1 MPILPGCIK
10 LTMPPRLRSGY
21 PENLG
26 NDARIILDSMDE
38 QFSSMK
44 EEIASLNATLSDKC
58 KQIEDL
64 SSEVSTL
71 KKKVSKLENALDDE
85 DAYVRRETIIFN
97 GSAIPPSQSGEI
109 CNNEIR
115 KVIKEKLK
123 IELLA
128 SDISVAH
135 RAGKKPNNQAPDRRG
150 IQVRFCRR
158 DIKRLIM
165 STKCDN
171 SDENNTMY
179 MNESLTPERRTI
191 LFALRKIK
199 KKFPNIVKG
208 CTSQDGRVYV
218 FTPSPAFASTP
229 RGRDRKHLVNT
240 HEALVEFCAEF
251 VKNPLEEFLDS
262 WDH

>member
-1 MPILPGCIK
+1 
-10 LTMPPRLRSGY
+10 MPPRLRSGY

-26 NDARIILDSMDE
+26 NDARIILESMDE

-64 SSEVSTL
+64 SSEISTL
-71 KKKVSKLENALDDE
+71 KKKVSKLENALDEE

-135 RAGKKPNNQAPDRRG
+135 RAGKIQIKLLTAVVSRFGFAVG
-150 IQVRFCRR
+150 ISNVKLCQQNP
-158 DIKRLIM
+158 I
-165 STKCDN
+165 
-171 SDENNTMY
+171 
-179 MNESLTPERRTI
+179 I
-191 LFALRKIK
+191 LMKII
-199 KKFPNIVKG
+199 P
-208 CTSQDGRVYV
+208 CT
-218 FTPSPAFASTP
+218 
-229 RGRDRKHLVNT
+229 
-240 HEALVEFCAEF
+240 
-251 VKNPLEEFLDS
+251 
-262 WDH
+262 